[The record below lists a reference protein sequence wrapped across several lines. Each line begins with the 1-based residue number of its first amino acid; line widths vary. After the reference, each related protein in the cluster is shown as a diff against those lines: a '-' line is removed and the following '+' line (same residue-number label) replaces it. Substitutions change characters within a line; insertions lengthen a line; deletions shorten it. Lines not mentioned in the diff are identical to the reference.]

1 MKALK
6 DVFFLG
12 LCITFGCFIAGFI
25 KELCYF
31 FLPDLKKNKTKNNKK
46 KKNWSIVPPC
56 GHVWHYTG
64 VFMTALMND
73 QDMSVLFHCVPA
85 NFAPMSTFLK
95 ATVMNKE
102 MSLIS
107 TNHGFCFLWIV
118 ILSNSHIHMN
128 LEFAGMSG
136 TKFNIRLHFVFL
148 QSQWFYFCL
157 SRQQQQTIPQ
167 QWTTTVMTV
176 RAQTRSLLP

>member
-1 MKALK
+1 MCFSLACVLPLDALLL
-6 DVFFLG
+6 DLLRNYV
-12 LCITFGCFIAGFI
+12 I
-25 KELCYF
+25 F
-31 FLPDLKKNKTKNNKK
+31 FLPDLKKTKQRTIK

>member
-25 KELCYF
+25 KELCFFFF
-31 FLPDLKKNKTKNNKK
+31 FLPDLKKTKQRTIKKT
-46 KKNWSIVPPC
+46 KNWSIVPPC

-128 LEFAGMSG
+128 LEACLALNLISVFILFFCSHNGS
-136 TKFNIRLHFVFL
+136 TFVCHDNNSKQFHN
-148 QSQWFYFCL
+148 SE
-157 SRQQQQTIPQ
+157 QQQ
-167 QWTTTVMTV
+167 
-176 RAQTRSLLP
+176 

>member
-31 FLPDLKKNKTKNNKK
+31 LPGLKKTTKNNKK
-46 KKNWSIVPPC
+46 KTWSIVPPC
-56 GHVWHYTG
+56 GHVWHYTL

-107 TNHGFCFLWIV
+107 TNGFCFLWIV

-176 RAQTRSLLP
+176 RAQTRSLPP